1 MDRGD
6 SRNQRQP
13 LETAPGD
20 RRQISEQS
28 GGLGE
33 KRQVDLEVLSR
44 HSKSFLLPEG
54 NAPALPPP
62 REVGKSLELFLFVF
76 FIATRALHPA
86 FIDNA
91 KEKIPGTDK
100 TIIPFAKVTPVVGEC
115 IVTMIIGQTMTLYI
129 GGISHWREIWR
140 PGPLKV
146 FCAIGFMYAWGDILE
161 VLATS
166 KVSGDAYQVLL
177 QSKLLITALMMRC
190 IKGTR
195 TTRMQWV
202 ILAVVMISMS
212 VYSIAGGA
220 GKPKPIDPKYYK
232 MSVKDY
238 VAMIEKDGAEESIDM
253 DYLFGVCMVV
263 LKVIVSCLCAVLAD
277 KYMKDYKDIPIYIQL
292 VQMKVAWL
300 PMTVVY
306 TFMDGE
312 TWVQEGGP
320 MHGWN
325 MAAVFILISFTVK
338 FWATMYLLAILD
350 SVLKN
355 IGEASSVI
363 VTFGLSIWVFHKST
377 FQLPAFLMVMAVTL
391 SVVSY
396 IESKAVCDKAKK
408 YDEALSI

>member
-1 MDRGD
+1 M
-6 SRNQRQP
+6 
-13 LETAPGD
+13 
-20 RRQISEQS
+20 
-28 GGLGE
+28 
-33 KRQVDLEVLSR
+33 LSR

-54 NAPALPPP
+54 NAPELAPP
-62 REVGKSLELFLFVF
+62 REVGRSLEMFLFVF

-86 FIDNA
+86 LIDNS

-100 TIIPFAKVTPVVGEC
+100 TFIPFAKVTPVVGEC
-115 IVTMIIGQTMTLYI
+115 IVTMIIGQLMTLYL
-129 GGISHWREIWR
+129 GGVSHWREIWR

-177 QSKLLITALMMRC
+177 QSKLLITALMMGC

-195 TTRMQWV
+195 TVRMQWV

-212 VYSIAGGA
+212 VYSIAGSGS
-220 GKPKPIDPKYYK
+220 KQKPIDPKYYK
-232 MSVKDY
+232 MTVKQY
-238 VAMIEKDGAEESIDM
+238 VAEMEKAGPEESVDLE
-253 DYLFGVCMVV
+253 YLVGVGFVV
-263 LKVIVSCLCAVLAD
+263 LKVVVSCLCAVLAD
-277 KYMKDYKDIPIYIQL
+277 KYMKDFKDIPIYIQL
-292 VQMKVAWL
+292 VQMKCAWL

-306 TFMDGE
+306 TFFDGE

-325 MAAVFILISFTVK
+325 SAAVFVLISFTVK

-363 VTFGLSIWVFHKST
+363 VTFFLSIFVFHKSS
-377 FQLPAFLMVMAVTL
+377 FELPAFLMVLAVTL

-396 IESKAVCDKAKK
+396 IESKPVVDKAKK